1 MNNDLKEEKRKKR
14 KEKRKNKL
22 ESENNLQM
30 VLYKHEKQSKHILKD
45 VYDNFFNKKKY
56 IIENNIDM
64 ELLNLSKKDNIKI
77 KKEEIIFKEEKKDI
91 ILDKDNFLI
100 YNFDVKKDFSYKIKC
115 KLFSDE
121 IKNIKLIISNSEKRF
136 IYNFTENNSIEDKI
150 YEYGFILDN
159 NFIFDDNINV
169 YLTFYNDNNNTNNT
183 NNEKCSTIEH
193 DEIISF
199 KINEIFFEV
208 LEKIKVPNEDSL
220 IIFNVNNKYYPLYTN
235 EQNILNYTEFID
247 NSAIFFI

>member
-1 MNNDLKEEKRKKR
+1 MNNDLKEEKRRKR

-22 ESENNLQM
+22 ESENNLQI

-56 IIENNIDM
+56 IIENDIDM
-64 ELLNLSKKDNIKI
+64 ELLNLSKKDNVKI
-77 KKEEIIFKEEKKDI
+77 KKEQIIFKEEKKDI

-159 NFIFDDNINV
+159 NFNCDDNINV
-169 YLTFYNDNNNTNNT
+169 YLTFYNDNNI
-183 NNEKCSTIEH
+183 NNEKCSIIEH
-193 DEIISF
+193 D

-208 LEKIKVPNEDSL
+208 LQKIKVPNEDSL

-235 EQNILNYTEFID
+235 EQNILNYIEFID